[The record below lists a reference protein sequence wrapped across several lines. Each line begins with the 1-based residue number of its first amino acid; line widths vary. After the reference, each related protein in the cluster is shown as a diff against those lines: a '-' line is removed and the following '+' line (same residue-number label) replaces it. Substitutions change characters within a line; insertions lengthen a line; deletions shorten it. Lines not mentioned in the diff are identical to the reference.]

1 MYDKRSS
8 MTAKQARRLL
18 FALATVLLC
27 VALAQQQAKP
37 NRTVSYFT
45 KNDPKYGEVISALGD
60 EPKCATVDVNVDDD
74 SASWLPS
81 GGRSTKIDPTHETWW
96 LTASPK
102 EYSSYKKYRYNYVL
116 EPPGTLT
123 LKDMVVIISD
133 KTARGLAERVCSQVT
148 GTLRG
153 ARIHVK

>member
-1 MYDKRSS
+1 
-8 MTAKQARRLL
+8 MTAKRARRLL
-18 FALATVLLC
+18 LALATVFLC
-27 VALAQQQAKP
+27 VASGQQQLKP

-45 KNDPKYGEVISALGD
+45 KNDPKYGEVLSALGD
-60 EPKCATVDVNVDDD
+60 EPKCATVDVNVHDD

-102 EYSSYKKYRYNYVL
+102 EYNKKYRYNYVL
-116 EPPGTLT
+116 EPPGTMT
-123 LKDMVVIISD
+123 LKEMVVVVSD
-133 KTARGLAERVCSQVT
+133 KTSRGLAERICSQVT

-153 ARIHVK
+153 ARIHGK